1 MTKPSTTQPPDWHF
15 EQGPIRPPSEARSL
29 LLRVSRNC
37 PWNRCTFCPVY
48 KGRKFSMRSVEEVC
62 RDIDA
67 VARHLDLLRR
77 NLRDVGVETQG
88 LLQLLHDRLPPE
100 EQTSFRAAAHWLV
113 GGLQSVFL
121 QDADGL
127 VVGPKRL
134 SVILAHLQATFPW
147 TFRITAYT
155 RSQTVLRFSQEEL
168 IALRKSGLTRLHI
181 GLESGCDAVLEKVCK
196 GATRAM
202 HIQAGQR
209 VKQAGIELS
218 EYVMPGLGGRALSER
233 HARDSATALNA
244 IRPDFIRLRT
254 LAIPEG
260 TPLHAEW
267 LSGRFEPCTSVEI
280 AGELLLFLQTLN
292 GIVAELASD
301 HVLNLFED
309 LAGILP
315 GDQPRLVAMV
325 QAFLDLTEE
334 RRCVYLVGRR
344 GGVLRGLQD
353 LNDPDKEAAAQA
365 LCLQLGANPDNVEDI
380 CRRLMQRFI

>member
-1 MTKPSTTQPPDWHF
+1 MMKQASALPHEWHF

-77 NLRDVGVETQG
+77 NLGETGVETQG
-88 LLQLLHDRLPPE
+88 LLQLWHDRLPSE
-100 EQTSFRAAAHWLV
+100 ERTSFRAAAHWLA

-127 VVGPKRL
+127 VIGPSRL
-134 SVILAHLQATFPW
+134 RVILAHLQTTFPW

-155 RSQTVLRFSQEEL
+155 RSQTVLRFSLEEL
-168 IALRKSGLTRLHI
+168 MALRTSGLTRLHI
-181 GLESGCDAVLEKVCK
+181 GMESGCDAVLEKVCK

-218 EYVMPGLGGRALSER
+218 EYVMPGLGGRTLSEP

-260 TPLHAEW
+260 IPLHAEW
-267 LSGRFEPCTSVEI
+267 LSGRFEPCTSVEV
-280 AGELLLFLQTLN
+280 AGELLLFLQTLD
-292 GIVAELASD
+292 GITAELASD

-315 GDQPRLVAMV
+315 GDQPRLLAMV

-334 RRCVYLVGRR
+334 RRCVYLIGRR

-353 LNDPDKEAAAQA
+353 LNAPEKEAAAQA
-365 LCLQLGANPDNVEDI
+365 LCLQLGADPDNVEEL
-380 CRRLMQRFI
+380 CRRLMQGFI

>member
-1 MTKPSTTQPPDWHF
+1 MTKPSTTQTPDWHF

-77 NLRDVGVETQG
+77 NLGEVGVETQG

-100 EQTSFRAAAHWLV
+100 EQPSFRAAAHWLA

-134 SVILAHLQATFPW
+134 RIILEHLQTTFPW
-147 TFRITAYT
+147 KFRITAYT
-155 RSQTVLRFSQEEL
+155 RSQTVGRFTREEL
-168 IALRKSGLTRLHI
+168 IALQQAGLTRLHI

-218 EYVMPGLGGRALSER
+218 EYVMPGLGGRELSER

-260 TPLHAEW
+260 IPLHEEW

-280 AGELLLFLQTLN
+280 ARELLLFLQTLD
-292 GIVAELASD
+292 GIAGELSSD

-309 LAGILP
+309 LTGTLP
-315 GDQPRLVAMV
+315 ADQPRLVAMV
-325 QAFLDLTEE
+325 QDFLDLTDE
-334 RRCVYLVGRR
+334 RRCLYLIGRR
-344 GGVLRGLQD
+344 GGLLRGLQD
-353 LNDPDKEAAAQA
+353 LNDSAKAVAARN
-365 LCLQLGANPDNVEDI
+365 LCEQLGATPDNVEEI
-380 CRRLMQRFI
+380 CRTLMQRFI

>member
-77 NLRDVGVETQG
+77 NLGEVGVETQG
-88 LLQLLHDRLPPE
+88 VLRLLHDRLPPE
-100 EQTSFRAAAHWLV
+100 EQPSFRAAAHWLV

-168 IALRKSGLTRLHI
+168 IALRKSGLARLHI

-196 GATRAM
+196 GATRAL

-209 VKQAGIELS
+209 IKQAGIELS

-267 LSGRFEPCTSVEI
+267 LSGRFDPCTSVEI
-280 AGELLLFLQTLN
+280 AGELLLFLQTLD

-353 LNDPDKEAAAQA
+353 LNDPEKEAAAQA

>member
-168 IALRKSGLTRLHI
+168 IALRKSGLTRLYI

-233 HARDSATALNA
+233 HACDSATALNA

-254 LAIPEG
+254 LALPEG

-280 AGELLLFLQTLN
+280 AGELLLFLQTLD
-292 GIVAELASD
+292 GIAGELASD

>member
-1 MTKPSTTQPPDWHF
+1 MIKPSTTQSPEWHF

-48 KGRKFSMRSVEEVC
+48 KGRKFSLRAVEDVY

-77 NLRDVGVETQG
+77 NLGEVGVETQG
-88 LLQLLHDRLPPE
+88 LLQFLHDRLPPE
-100 EQTSFRAAAHWLV
+100 EQPSFRAAAHWLA

-127 VVGPKRL
+127 VIGPAKL
-134 SVILAHLQATFPW
+134 NAILAHLQTTFPW

-155 RSQTVLRFSQEEL
+155 RSQTVLRFTHEEL
-168 IALRKSGLTRLHI
+168 VALRQAGLTRLHI

-202 HIQAGQR
+202 HIQAGRR
-209 VKQAGIELS
+209 VKKAGIELS
-218 EYVMPGLGGRALSER
+218 EYVMPGLGGRELSEC

-254 LAIPEG
+254 LAIPVG
-260 TPLHAEW
+260 IPLHEEW
-267 LSGRFEPCTSVEI
+267 VSGRFELCTSIEI
-280 AGELLLFLQTLN
+280 ARELVLFLQTLD
-292 GIVAELASD
+292 GIVGELVSD

-309 LAGILP
+309 LTGTLP
-315 GDQPRLVAMV
+315 DDQQRLIAMV
-325 QAFLDLTEE
+325 QAFLDMSAEQQCL
-334 RRCVYLVGRR
+334 YLIGRR

-353 LNDPDKEAAAQA
+353 LRDPAKEAAARN
-365 LCLQLGANPDNVEDI
+365 LCEQLGATPDNVEEL

>member
-1 MTKPSTTQPPDWHF
+1 MAKPSTTKTPEWHF
-15 EQGPIRPPSEARSL
+15 EQGPIRPPSEAHSL

-48 KGRKFSMRSVEEVC
+48 KGRTFSMRSVEDVC

-67 VARHLDLLRR
+67 VARHLELLRR
-77 NLRDVGVETQG
+77 NLGELNVETQG
-88 LLQLLHDRLPPE
+88 LLQLWHDRLPSE
-100 EQTSFRAAAHWLV
+100 EQASFRAAAHWLA

-127 VVGPKRL
+127 VVGSKRL
-134 SVILAHLQATFPW
+134 SAILEHLQTTFPW
-147 TFRITAYT
+147 KFRITAYT
-155 RSQTVLRFSQEEL
+155 RSQTIGRFTHEQL
-168 IALRKSGLTRLHI
+168 IALRQAGLTRLHI

-202 HIQAGQR
+202 HIRAGQR

-218 EYVMPGLGGRALSER
+218 EYVMPGLGGKALSER

-260 TPLHAEW
+260 VPLYEEW
-267 LSGRFEPCTSVEI
+267 LSGRFELCTSVEI
-280 AGELLLFLQTLN
+280 ARELLLFLQNLD
-292 GIVAELASD
+292 GIAGELASD

-309 LAGILP
+309 LTGILP
-315 GDQPRLVAMV
+315 DDQPRLVAMV
-325 QAFLDLTEE
+325 QDFLDLTDE
-334 RRCVYLVGRR
+334 RRCLYLIGRR
-344 GGVLRGLQD
+344 GGVLRGLRD
-353 LNDPDKEAAAQA
+353 LNDPAKEAAARNM
-365 LCLQLGANPDNVEDI
+365 CEQLGATPDNVEDI